1 MTMMKIFTLSSVLL
15 LSLILGCNANPAV
28 TPAPTATDELN
39 SSPQANGEIVAQLT
53 LETVSA
59 SNVNAA
65 RLEDEGILLEA
76 VGRTAG
82 GKAFNALLIVSAD
95 TVSGWKGAS
104 VQLRAN
110 RVVTGGVPALVG
122 TVERSKLAAGFV
134 LVDEQSRLPSSEAVG
149 STLEMTDVLVSSFSF
164 GASNPST
171 VMRTA
176 SGSPFS
182 VGTGL
187 LSPSELAQ
195 RPASMRPATIPD
207 GTSNTLGGKVR
218 VIDTNIGVVGR
229 IVGSLG
235 RPETPAQS
243 IIAILIGVK

>member
-1 MTMMKIFTLSSVLL
+1 MKIFALSSVFLL
-15 LSLILGCNANPAV
+15 ALVIGCNAS
-28 TPAPTATDELN
+28 PAPTATDELN
-39 SSPQANGEIVAQLT
+39 SGSNGEITAQVT
-53 LETVSA
+53 LETVST

-76 VGRTAG
+76 IGRTAG

-110 RVVTGGVPALVG
+110 RVVIGGIAALVG
-122 TVERSKLAAGFV
+122 TLERSSVAAGFV
-134 LVDEQSRLPSSEAVG
+134 LVDAQSRIPSSAAVG
-149 STLEMTDVLVSSFSF
+149 STFRMTDLQVSSFSF

-187 LSPSELAQ
+187 LEKRDPAQ
-195 RPASMRPATIPD
+195 RLESIPD
-207 GTSNTLGGKVR
+207 ATSNTLSGQVR
-218 VIDTNIGVVGR
+218 VLDTNIGVIGR
-229 IVGSLG
+229 IAGSVS
-235 RPETPAQS
+235 RPAAPAQN

>member
-1 MTMMKIFTLSSVLL
+1 MTTMKTLALGSVFLL
-15 LSLILGCNANPAV
+15 ALVLGCNAL
-28 TPAPTATDELN
+28 PAPTATDELN
-39 SSPQANGEIVAQLT
+39 PNPSGEVSAQVT

-59 SNVNAA
+59 RDVDAT

-82 GKAFNALLIVSAD
+82 GTAFSALLIVSVD

-110 RVVTGGVPALVG
+110 RVVIGGVPALVG
-122 TVERSKLAAGFV
+122 TVERSSVAAGFV
-134 LVDEQSRLPSSEAVG
+134 LVDAQSRIPSSAAVG
-149 STLEMTDVLVSSFSF
+149 SSFQMTDMQVSSFSF

-171 VMRTA
+171 VVRTA
-176 SGSPFS
+176 SGSPFI

-187 LSPSELAQ
+187 LGKRDLARRSGAL
-195 RPASMRPATIPD
+195 RPVSIPD
-207 GTSNTLGGKVR
+207 GTSNTLSGR
-218 VIDTNIGVVGR
+218 VSIFETNIGVIGR
-229 IVGSLG
+229 VVGSLG
-235 RPETPAQS
+235 RPETPAER

>member
-1 MTMMKIFTLSSVLL
+1 MKKTLAFSSVLL
-15 LSLILGCNANPAV
+15 LALVIGCSAS
-28 TPAPTATDELN
+28 PAPTATDELN
-39 SSPQANGEIVAQLT
+39 PSPNGEITAQVT
-53 LETVSA
+53 LGTVST
-59 SNVNAA
+59 SHVDAA

-76 VGRTAG
+76 IGRTAG

-110 RVVTGGVPALVG
+110 RVVIGGVPALVG
-122 TVERSKLAAGFV
+122 TLERSSVAAGFV
-134 LVDEQSRLPSSEAVG
+134 LVDEKNRIPSSAAVG
-149 STLEMTDVLVSSFSF
+149 STLEMTDVQVSSFSF

-187 LSPSELAQ
+187 LEKRDPAQ
-195 RPASMRPATIPD
+195 RVAFTPD
-207 GTSNTLGGKVR
+207 GTSNTLSGQVR
-218 VIDTNIGVVGR
+218 VLDTNIGVIGR
-229 IVGSLG
+229 IAGSLG
-235 RPETPAQS
+235 RPAAPAQN